1 MDIVRASAAANE
13 RKPIANVHDAIF
25 FKRRLGAELKAEIE
39 WQMRSQTGNPY
50 WHLTAKELKRYEPRH
65 FDVIAEET
73 AHKRRMVAE
82 HAKAL
87 NYQPVGIAQFEVS
100 VA

>member
-1 MDIVRASAAANE
+1 MI
-13 RKPIANVHDAIF
+13 
-25 FKRRLGAELKAEIE
+25 IE

-65 FDVIAEET
+65 FDVIAEEFV
-73 AHKRRMVAE
+73 HKRRMAAE
-82 HAKAL
+82 QTRAV
-87 NYQPVGIAQFEVS
+87 NYQPVGSVEFEVS